1 MDHVIFVIFESC
13 VAFPGVCVWKKVAK
27 FFGLNAAIPTRVKS
41 EFARN
46 SVPLPGISMT
56 KFLTMTQLSQSNT
69 EADVRR
75 AF

>member
-1 MDHVIFVIFESC
+1 MDHVIFVIFERC
-13 VAFPGVCVWKKVAK
+13 VAFPGGLLLEEGCQV
-27 FFGLNAAIPTRVKS
+27 FGLNAANPTRVKS

-56 KFLTMTQLSQSNT
+56 KFPTMTQYLDRT
-69 EADVRR
+69 RADVRR